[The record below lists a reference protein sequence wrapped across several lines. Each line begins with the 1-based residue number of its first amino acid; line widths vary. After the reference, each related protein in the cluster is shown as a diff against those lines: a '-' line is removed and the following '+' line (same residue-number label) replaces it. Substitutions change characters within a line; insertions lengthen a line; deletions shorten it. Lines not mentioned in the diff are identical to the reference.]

1 MYNAVQYESF
11 IFFFFK
17 SMYNCE
23 QIFDLIRHLTHQN
36 RINPLKYFLLSNLLP
51 FNVKLFYIFFLWQKI
66 ELYRMDLSKVHFYVE
81 AVLFISRSFPKPSC
95 YRLFNLSELYLV
107 FSFLKDRH
115 FYSIKMNVCTCMYF
129 HLNFALNF
137 MV

>member
-1 MYNAVQYESF
+1 MRFFSS
-11 IFFFFK
+11 FFFK
-17 SMYNCE
+17 NLC
-23 QIFDLIRHLTHQN
+23 IIVRHLTHQN
-36 RINPLKYFLLSNLLP
+36 RINPTKYF
-51 FNVKLFYIFFLWQKI
+51 FEQFITFYCQTFLHFILWQKI

-81 AVLFISRSFPKPSC
+81 AVLFIIRLFLKPRC

-129 HLNFALNF
+129 YLNFALNF